1 MLFDED
7 YGDLQFLGGGELSFD
22 HAAVVV
28 RVRGEPLVLEASLS
42 GGARLRPFEHRL
54 RRTRSGVLV
63 LRPLA
68 RELSA
73 AQAEAARA
81 YALAVAPPPPPAGI
95 AEPAAGAFGALDA
108 LSALAGGAAALR
120 EVAAVLWSADAN
132 SSVALVEDFYG
143 ALGGGF
149 ERRDAA
155 AAGRP
160 LAMRDLAPPQQP
172 WAGEAGR
179 YGRAVFVRDRLV

>member
-81 YALAVAPPPPPAGI
+81 YALAVAPPPPAGI